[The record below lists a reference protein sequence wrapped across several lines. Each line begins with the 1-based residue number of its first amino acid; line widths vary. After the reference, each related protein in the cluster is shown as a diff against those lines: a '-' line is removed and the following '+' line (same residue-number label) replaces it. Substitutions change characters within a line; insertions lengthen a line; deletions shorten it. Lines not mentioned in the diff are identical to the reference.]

1 MGRGIILRIDILSTF
16 KERKAMKGVSYI
28 MDDHLNKKAV
38 VIDMKLIENN
48 QEGVED
54 LLDTIVAES
63 RKGDATIEW
72 EDMKKKLRKKG
83 KL

>member
-1 MGRGIILRIDILSTF
+1 
-16 KERKAMKGVSYI
+16 